1 MGTHTQLERATVLD
15 FVQQVKS
22 QKKYRFIWALSVG
35 MQSLVQDLGLE
46 SDDALY
52 FSKYLPQYTLLGH
65 PKVKVFVTHG
75 GLLSLID
82 TVKRRKPAVCIPFFG
97 DQHLNC
103 HKVDLWS
110 IARQLTTFKYADI
123 IIAVDTILENYESFV
138 DGTDILANDFENYED
153 LQLLENFLAKIASR
167 KRVSIVKE
175 LQFQMDSD
183 EMIRVWFLLKLFS
196 VVAVLAFVYLIIRLL
211 RCLRFRSSKP
221 GDRENKQKIQ

>member
-1 MGTHTQLERATVLD
+1 MGTHAQLEKATVFD
-15 FVQQVKS
+15 FVKQVKY

-35 MQSLVQDLGLE
+35 MQKLVQDLGFE
-46 SDDALY
+46 SDDTLY
-52 FSKYLPQYTLLGH
+52 LSKYLPQYTLLGH

-82 TVKRRKPAVCIPFFG
+82 TVKRRKPAVCIPVFG

-103 HKVDLWS
+103 QKMDSWT
-110 IARQLTTFKYADI
+110 IARQLTTFNYADI
-123 IIAVDTILENYESFV
+123 IRAVETILENYESFV
-138 DGTDILANDFENYED
+138 DGAGMLANDFEKYED

-196 VVAVLAFVYLIIRLL
+196 VVAVLAFV
-211 RCLRFRSSKP
+211 
-221 GDRENKQKIQ
+221 